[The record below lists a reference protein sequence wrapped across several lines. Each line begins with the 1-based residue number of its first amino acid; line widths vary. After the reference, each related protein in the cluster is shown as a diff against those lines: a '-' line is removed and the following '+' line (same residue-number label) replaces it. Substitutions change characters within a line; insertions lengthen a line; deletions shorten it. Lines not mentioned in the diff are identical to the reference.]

1 MAAHRAPAA
10 LLCLLCSSLARPSA
24 GQTVALSCDT
34 QEELIANLE
43 FVRTVC
49 AQAGETFAG
58 GDDPSNPVPLTCEQ
72 PACARAVQRVAGDC
86 SGILRQG
93 WFETWSN
100 KLAAAVAQ
108 CALVPPPPSVY
119 PIGPATPTMW
129 QCGGAQLTDGDGQ
142 YGPDWNKHTVVDAGP
157 GKVAQVTVQTL
168 SLGSGD
174 SLRIFDGP
182 ECQPGPLRLAML
194 QGRVLPSQPAYTASG
209 RFLCVQLLTDSHGLG
224 AGFTMSVD
232 CVCVDSPT
240 WVDAAGRPCAQFARN
255 ATSSAFGSC
264 EGSAEGAAAQGR
276 AQTGLALPAEQ
287 ACPRACEACGV
298 DPCRAWPCHHGGVCL
313 EPEPQQCQTA
323 GQFASLSTDVTAAC
337 CNEAG
342 EDCAG
347 GAPRTCNADC
357 ARILVPVHRLC
368 SKGVL
373 QTPGFEATQQIMDAA
388 VAKCAA
394 GHGHRRRRAQGLLT
408 APTCSC
414 VSGWTGAHCET
425 EDAACAGV
433 SCGGHGRCRAGAC
446 ACTGGWGGARCEAP
460 PDPCRYPAP
469 VSCGA
474 HGSCQGG
481 NCSCVAGWG
490 GARCEVAAAPLLRC
504 PAGAT
509 AAPGAR
515 YCSDLVGECLG
526 PGGSGDY
533 VNGKYKGG
541 VATRSDCQAFCDAAP
556 ACVGYAYYA
565 SAEGC
570 DVYGPGLD
578 TDLGGGWHAETRPTT
593 TISGADGASDYVC
606 AAVAGRN

>member
-1 MAAHRAPAA
+1 M
-10 LLCLLCSSLARPSA
+10 
-24 GQTVALSCDT
+24 
-34 QEELIANLE
+34 
-43 FVRTVC
+43 
-49 AQAGETFAG
+49 
-58 GDDPSNPVPLTCEQ
+58 PLTCEQ

-86 SGILRQG
+86 SEILRQG

-129 QCGGAQLTDGDGQ
+129 QCDGAQLTDGDGQ
-142 YGPDWNKHTVVDAGP
+142 YGPDWNKHTIIDAGP

-174 SLRIFDGP
+174 SLQIFDGP
-182 ECQPGPLRLAML
+182 DCQPGPLRLTML

-232 CVCVDSPT
+232 CVCADSPT
-240 WVDAAGRPCAQFARN
+240 WVDATGRPCAHFARN

-276 AQTGLALPAEQ
+276 VAQTGLALPAEQ

-298 DPCRAWPCHHGGVCL
+298 DPCHAWPCQHSGVCL
-313 EPEPQQCQTA
+313 QPEPQQCQTA

-337 CNEAG
+337 CNEPG
-342 EDCAG
+342 EDCED

-373 QTPGFEATQQIMDAA
+373 QTPGFEATKQTMDAA
-388 VAKCAA
+388 VAKCAT
-394 GHGHRRRRAQGLLT
+394 GHGHRRRAQGLLT

-425 EDAACAGV
+425 EDGACAGV
-433 SCGGHGRCRAGAC
+433 SCGGHGSCHAGAC
-446 ACTGGWGGARCEAP
+446 ECTAGWTGAHCETP

-474 HGSCQGG
+474 HSSCQGG
-481 NCSCVAGWG
+481 ICSCVAGWS
-490 GARCEVAAAPLLRC
+490 GARCETECGGHGRHEGSACECAAGWGGAWCDTAAAMSC
-504 PAGAT
+504 PVGAT
-509 AAPGAR
+509 AGGWDGDAK
-515 YCSDLVGECLG
+515 YCSDLAGYCVGA
-526 PGGSGDY
+526 GGISDD
-533 VNGKYKGG
+533 VNAKVKLSAGL
-541 VATRSDCQAFCDAAP
+541 TRGDCQAACDATS
-556 ACVGYAYYA
+556 ACVGYAYDA
-565 SAEGC
+565 SYEHC
-570 DVYGPGLD
+570 YVYGPGLD
-578 TDLGGGWHAETRPTT
+578 RDLHSGWRAQSRQTT
-593 TISGADGASDYVC
+593 TIFGASDASGYVC
-606 AAVAGRN
+606 AAVVGRN